1 MRNIVFTALI
11 ALASLSAFAE
21 VQVVKTGKIKGVI
34 VDQND
39 AVILP
44 AKITISG
51 KGRKWVLTPN
61 PADGRFEAELLV
73 GTYDIKIEAYQFR
86 TLQQKKIQVK
96 AETESEQK
104 FMLQVLPSKQ
114 QKCPPRT
121 LCL

>member
-1 MRNIVFTALI
+1 MRKVVITVFI
-11 ALASLSAFAE
+11 MLASLSAFADA
-21 VQVVKTGKIKGVI
+21 QVVKTGKINGVI

-61 PADGRFEAELLV
+61 PADGRFEAELPA

>member
-1 MRNIVFTALI
+1 MKKLLFVVLLI
-11 ALASLSAFAE
+11 CCGQCGLAGTQSNSD
-21 VQVVKTGKIKGVI
+21 GKIKGVI

-51 KGRKWVLTPN
+51 KGRKWVLAPN
-61 PADGRFEAELLV
+61 TADGRFEAELPV
-73 GTYDIKIEAYQFR
+73 GTYDIKIEDYQFR
-86 TLQQKKIQVK
+86 TLKQKKFQVMAG
-96 AETESEQK
+96 AEGEQK
-104 FMLQVLPSKQ
+104 FMLQVLPGKP